1 MEKCY
6 KFMNNTV
13 DGKTMENV
21 KNITDTKLVRK
32 KKRLFKIRG
41 WNNSQMPAKINWKDS
56 LAG

>member
-6 KFMNNTV
+6 KFMNNAV

-41 WNNSQMPAKINWKDS
+41 
-56 LAG
+56 